1 MITEFG
7 VFQLHFYRYN
17 MEAVAI
23 DRYFHYVRTST
34 RSLLYLLSV
43 WSVSSFLADSNEDVN
58 SKSIANKSF
67 FANVDNP
74 INQYMVKWA
83 WGWTFYPLCILFTV
97 TSLAQSVSCYRSFI
111 INVLN
116 PSSYIFRENCSM
128 ERMLFLGSDW
138 FWTLVFGISLQFTCF
153 LQFSNKLGC
162 VRSANMWPGIS
173 ATKLGIIGQALTYLD
188 IVFSSH
194 GTIWLSS
201 RN

>member
-7 VFQLHFYRYN
+7 IFQLHFYRYN

-23 DRYFHYVRTST
+23 DRYFQYVRTST

-116 PSSYIFRENCSM
+116 PSFYISGKIAQWKECC
-128 ERMLFLGSDW
+128 FLGQIDSEHW
-138 FWTLVFGISLQFTCF
+138 CLVFLCSLPV
-153 LQFSNKLGC
+153 SYN
-162 VRSANMWPGIS
+162 S
-173 ATKLGIIGQALTYLD
+173 ATNWGVSGQQICDQVSVLQSWVSL
-188 IVFSSH
+188 VR
-194 GTIWLSS
+194 L
-201 RN
+201 

>member
-97 TSLAQSVSCYRSFI
+97 TSLAQSVSCYRSFN
-111 INVLN
+111 INILN

-128 ERMLFLGSDW
+128 ERMLFLGSD
-138 FWTLVFGISLQFTCF
+138 
-153 LQFSNKLGC
+153 
-162 VRSANMWPGIS
+162 
-173 ATKLGIIGQALTYLD
+173 
-188 IVFSSH
+188 
-194 GTIWLSS
+194 
-201 RN
+201 

>member
-1 MITEFG
+1 MIYDNRAWG
-7 VFQLHFYRYN
+7 FQLHFFRYN

-23 DRYFHYVRTST
+23 NRYFHYVRTST

-128 ERMLFLGSDW
+128 ERMLFLGSD
-138 FWTLVFGISLQFTCF
+138 
-153 LQFSNKLGC
+153 
-162 VRSANMWPGIS
+162 
-173 ATKLGIIGQALTYLD
+173 
-188 IVFSSH
+188 
-194 GTIWLSS
+194 
-201 RN
+201 